1 MLPCRSMPDGVCKQ
15 CALLAVGI
23 LVALIWP
30 MNVHAV
36 AYVQGFDVYSG
47 DGTVNFYSAA
57 NGGYQFAF
65 VKATEGVN
73 FVDSNFTTN
82 MLHAYQVNDPSLH
95 SLPAN
100 AFYVGP
106 YHFARAES
114 KDGVKFTSYDGKA
127 FTPNA
132 TNIDAWQDATSE
144 ANDFID
150 AVRPYYFRTFS
161 GNKSSVPSYFL
172 PPVLDIE
179 QKYMPD
185 FGSQSLRTTFVSNW
199 VQLFSDVVYSALGVR
214 PIIYASE
221 SSADTNFT
229 AAVAS
234 EHNLW
239 EAWYK
244 GTGTTSPPLHSNTP
258 NWPLWTY
265 WQWSDGTD
273 SIAEDNPVP
282 GTSDSVDR
290 DVFNGT
296 SASQLAAQKMQT
308 LIPGDYNHDG
318 AVGTADYLVWR
329 KAMSSPLYSYYST
342 VYLAADGD
350 RNDVVNAADYTVWRS
365 QFGKTAS
372 GSGSGSSVDVVSA
385 VPEPT
390 TVFLLFSGALSLV
403 LCRMRRSVNWRSLS
417 R

>member
-221 SSADTNFT
+221 SAQTRTSRQPWPANITCGRLGIKVREQHRRRYIPIRQTGRSGPTGNGAT
-229 AAVAS
+229 ALIRS
-234 EHNLW
+234 P
-239 EAWYK
+239 K
-244 GTGTTSPPLHSNTP
+244 TTQYRARLIV
-258 NWPLWTY
+258 WTA
-265 WQWSDGTD
+265 TC
-273 SIAEDNPVP
+273 
-282 GTSDSVDR
+282 
-290 DVFNGT
+290 
-296 SASQLAAQKMQT
+296 L
-308 LIPGDYNHDG
+308 
-318 AVGTADYLVWR
+318 TAHR
-329 KAMSSPLYSYYST
+329 
-342 VYLAADGD
+342 
-350 RNDVVNAADYTVWRS
+350 R
-365 QFGKTAS
+365 
-372 GSGSGSSVDVVSA
+372 VSL
-385 VPEPT
+385 PHKK
-390 TVFLLFSGALSLV
+390 
-403 LCRMRRSVNWRSLS
+403 CRH
-417 R
+417 